1 MNPENDFSQPCT
13 IVLKNDVVEVNRLVT
28 FVEDA
33 CKAAHMD
40 EATSFNIGLAMEE
53 AVVNVM
59 RYGYPEG
66 TKGEV
71 QVKTFTSDGKLTFE
85 ISDDGKPF
93 DPTTVEDPD
102 MSLSARQRPIGG
114 LGIYL
119 MRQFMDSMNYRREG
133 DRNVLTLSK
142 NLNFAL

>member
-1 MNPENDFSQPCT
+1 MNPECDFSQPCA
-13 IVLKNDVVEVNRLVT
+13 IVLKNDVVEVTRLVT
-28 FVEDA
+28 FVEGA
-33 CKAAHMD
+33 CKAVHMD
-40 EATSFNIGLAMEE
+40 EATSFNVSLAVEE

-59 RYGYPEG
+59 RYGYPKG
-66 TKGEV
+66 SKGEV
-71 QVKTFTSDGKLTFE
+71 HVKTFACDSRLTFE

-93 DPTTVEDPD
+93 DPTIVEDPD

-119 MRQFMDSMNYRREG
+119 MRQFMDTMNYRREG

-142 NLNFAL
+142 NLNSAL